1 MNDMSILPI
10 GSVVRF
16 ASTDALAMILGYEP
30 IVGDERAD
38 YLGVPYPMGL
48 VTDDSAIAFDRAAI
62 DDVVFEGY
70 TDEEGQKAFDA
81 IRSLHQASEDM
92 LEQVSRFIESLTP
105 ERVQEL
111 RERYAPTPMPEGFEI
126 PEGYEEVL
134 ID

>member
-1 MNDMSILPI
+1 MSEMGILPI
-10 GSVVRF
+10 GSVVRL

-30 IVGDERAD
+30 IVGDAQAD

-48 VTDDSAIAFDRAAI
+48 VTDDSAIAFDRASI
-62 DDVVFEGY
+62 GDVMFEGY
-70 TDEEGQKAFDA
+70 TDEEGQRTFAA
-81 IRSLHQASEDM
+81 IRARHQASQDM
-92 LEQVSRFIESLTP
+92 LDQVNQFIESLTP

-111 RERYAPTPMPEGFEI
+111 RERYAPSPMPEGFEI